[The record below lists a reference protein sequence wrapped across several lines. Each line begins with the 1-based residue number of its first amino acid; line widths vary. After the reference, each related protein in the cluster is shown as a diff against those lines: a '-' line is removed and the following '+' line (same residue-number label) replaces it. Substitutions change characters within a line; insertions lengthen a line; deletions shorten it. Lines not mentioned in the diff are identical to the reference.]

1 MRVLIVCAT
10 GIIAL
15 NTGSYIYE
23 PLEAYMLRE
32 VKIVLGT
39 DPSEIFKSRLSFTF
53 YYSIC
58 VITIVS
64 SILYFKSFS
73 PLSRALIP
81 LISMLLIS
89 SVCIIYKKHEI
100 APFIEHGQPVNINNL
115 NLHYCPLLSA
125 ISGFLM
131 ILTFFY
137 AKHKGSQDEA
147 LD

>member
-1 MRVLIVCAT
+1 MRFLIVCAAA
-10 GIIAL
+10 IIAL
-15 NTGSYIYE
+15 YTGSYIYE

-32 VKIVLGT
+32 AVSIFGT
-39 DPSEIFKSRLSFTF
+39 DPSEIFKSGMYFTF
-53 YYSIC
+53 YFSIC
-58 VITIVS
+58 VIIIVS
-64 SILYFKSFS
+64 SILYFKSFP

-81 LISMLLIS
+81 LIPMLITS
-89 SVCIIYKKHEI
+89 SVYIMYKKHEI
-100 APFIEHGQPVNINNL
+100 TPFIEHEVPIHIGNL
-115 NLHYCPLLSA
+115 NLSYSPMFGA